1 MNQEIPEHFWDERY
15 TICPVCGDT
24 FTYTSTNGCCGF
36 GCAEKH
42 EIEASSILLQLIL
55 EMNSGLLKP
64 EECEHLKQVFEK
76 ARKSK
81 PKYHRAW
88 GGVTLYPYYSF
99 AKTFPKLSHFGKAAV
114 RIGKNAMNEL
124 IQEYVGLSTK

>member
-1 MNQEIPEHFWDERY
+1 M
-15 TICPVCGDT
+15 
-24 FTYTSTNGCCGF
+24 
-36 GCAEKH
+36 
-42 EIEASSILLQLIL
+42 
-55 EMNSGLLKP
+55 KP
-64 EECEHLKQVFEK
+64 EEWEHLKQVFEK